1 MKKLAIYIGVAM
13 IAGFLTTSC
22 DKLSAPY
29 ATVKTGGTTDS
40 TSRKVLLED
49 YTGHKCV
56 NCPEAAISARVMAE
70 ASGGRII
77 IMSVHAGFFADSSAT
92 GDFTANYT
100 TAAGNQWN
108 TDFGVTGN
116 PKGMVDRTIFGGE
129 RVLGPDMWL
138 DATTDLLALP
148 PDALISITNSY
159 NTTTRELSTTV
170 KSRFLNLLSGKYNVS
185 VCILE
190 DSIIS
195 PQKNNNPAVGP
206 VPIIYD
212 YVFMDV
218 LRNAINGNYGEE
230 ITASV
235 DTSMVYE
242 KSYNYTLKSNWVP
255 KNCHVL
261 AFVFN
266 AETFEVVQVEDK
278 FIITKSK

>member
-1 MKKLAIYIGVAM
+1 MKKLAIYIGVAL
-13 IAGFLTTSC
+13 ITGFLTTSC

-49 YTGHKCV
+49 YTGQKCV

-116 PKGMVDRTIFGGE
+116 PKGMVDRTLFGGE

-138 DATTDLLALP
+138 DATTELLALP

-159 NTTTRELSTTV
+159 NATSRELSTTV
-170 KSRFLNLLSGKYNVS
+170 KSRFLKLLSGKYNVS

-235 DTSMVYE
+235 DTNMVYE
-242 KSYNYTLKSNWVP
+242 KSYTYTLKSNWVP

-278 FIITKSK
+278 FIIPKSK

>member
-1 MKKLAIYIGVAM
+1 MKKLFIYIGVALISGFM
-13 IAGFLTTSC
+13 ITSC
-22 DKLSAPY
+22 DKLDAPY
-29 ATVKTGGTTDS
+29 ATMKTGGEADS

-56 NCPEAAISARVMAE
+56 NCPEAAIAARVMAE

-100 TAAGNQWN
+100 TTAGNTWN
-108 TDFGVTGN
+108 TDFGVTSN
-116 PKGMVDRTIFGGE
+116 PKGMVNRKVYGGE

-138 DATTDLLALP
+138 NATTELLEIP
-148 PDALISITNSY
+148 PDALINITNTY
-159 NTTTRELSTTV
+159 NTSTRELNTTV
-170 KSRFLNLLSGKYNVS
+170 KTKFLNILAGKYNVS

-195 PQKNNNPAVGP
+195 PQKNNNPAVGV

-218 LRNAINGNYGEE
+218 LRDAVNGNYGEE
-230 ITASV
+230 IAASV
-235 DTSMVYE
+235 DTSQSYE
-242 KSYNYTLKSNWVP
+242 KAYNYTLKSNWVP
-255 KNCHVL
+255 KNCHVI

-278 FIITKSK
+278 FIIPQSK

>member
-1 MKKLAIYIGVAM
+1 MKKTIIYIGTAL
-13 IAGFLTTSC
+13 IAGFMLNAC
-22 DKLSAPY
+22 DKLDAPY
-29 ATVKTGGTTDS
+29 ATMKTGGTADS

-56 NCPEAAISARVMAE
+56 NCPEAAIAARVMAE

-108 TDFGVTGN
+108 TDFGVNSN
-116 PKGMVDRTIFGGE
+116 PKGMADRTVFGGE

-138 DATTDLLALP
+138 DATTALLDIP
-148 PDALISITNSY
+148 PDALISISNTY
-159 NTTTRELSTTV
+159 NTTSRVLNTTV
-170 KSRFLNLLSGKYNVS
+170 STKFINALEGKYNIS

-190 DSIIS
+190 DSLIS
-195 PQKNNNPAVGP
+195 PQKNNNPLVGV

-218 LRNAINGNYGEE
+218 LRGAVNGNYGEE
-230 ITASV
+230 ITAAA
-235 DTSMVYE
+235 DTSLIYQ

-255 KNCHVL
+255 KNCHVI
-261 AFVFN
+261 AFVLN
-266 AETFEVVQVEDK
+266 SETMEVVQVEDK
-278 FIITKSK
+278 FIIPESR